1 MPREFANVNEEMT
14 YIMRRLQEIFVA
26 EAKITVF
33 VRVPSVEKGDIL
45 LTDEPDPRDMV
56 AAVERLLNDATKV
69 EVNTKSEIL
78 IPDRKLVS

>member
-1 MPREFANVNEEMT
+1 MT

-45 LTDEPDPRDMV
+45 LTDEPDQRDMV